1 MLGEPD
7 QKVILITST
16 MSGEGKTFIASNL
29 AVSLALLGKKV
40 IIVGLDIRKPGLNKV
55 FNISHKE
62 NGITLYLSSPKTT
75 DLSSLIRPS
84 GVTDH
89 LDLLPGGT
97 IPPNP
102 TELLARQSL
111 QDAIEILK
119 QKYDYIVLDTAP
131 IGMVTDTQL
140 IAPRS

>member
-1 MLGEPD
+1 M
-7 QKVILITST
+7 
-16 MSGEGKTFIASNL
+16 
-29 AVSLALLGKKV
+29 
-40 IIVGLDIRKPGLNKV
+40 NKV

-140 IAPRS
+140 IARVADASVCVWLICRYTYVVPTILIKPNIH

>member
-1 MLGEPD
+1 M
-7 QKVILITST
+7 ILITST

-111 QDAIEILK
+111 QDAIEILNK
-119 QKYDYIVLDTAP
+119 NTTI
-131 IGMVTDTQL
+131 
-140 IAPRS
+140 

>member
-119 QKYDYIVLDTAP
+119 QNTTI
-131 IGMVTDTQL
+131 
-140 IAPRS
+140 